1 MVIGDKGV
9 DSNQAHKKY
18 GTVDRDDRPPL
29 QVFHTYE
36 ISNRAAGAV
45 HQYMLKHCGA
55 HMRFYT
61 KPSFSSQV
69 TRRSESERRKV

>member
-1 MVIGDKGV
+1 MDID
-9 DSNQAHKKY
+9 QAHEKY

-29 QVFHTYE
+29 QAFHTYE

-45 HQYMLKHCGA
+45 HQYVLDHCGA

-61 KPSFSSQV
+61 KPTISSQGS
-69 TRRSESERRKV
+69 RRSESEHRKV